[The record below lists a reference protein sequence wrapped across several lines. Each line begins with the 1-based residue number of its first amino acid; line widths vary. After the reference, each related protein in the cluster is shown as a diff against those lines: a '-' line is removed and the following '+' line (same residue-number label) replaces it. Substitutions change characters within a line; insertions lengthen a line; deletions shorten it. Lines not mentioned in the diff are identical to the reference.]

1 MRAVRNGLPR
11 FSLSGITKNEMTYFY
26 SNTVVILISLTQ
38 NSKTGNQLPQ
48 DDRARD
54 TMLREIIPRTTTAR

>member
-26 SNTVVILISLTQ
+26 SNTVVILISLTK
-38 NSKTGNQLPQ
+38 NWKTGNQLPQ
-48 DDRARD
+48 DDRA
-54 TMLREIIPRTTTAR
+54 

>member
-26 SNTVVILISLTQ
+26 SNTVVILISFTQ
-38 NSKTGNQLPQ
+38 YSKTGNQLPQ
-48 DDRARD
+48 DDRAQE
-54 TMLREIIPRTTTAR
+54 TMLREIIPRTTTLR